1 MLRSHARILI
11 PVVLL
16 CKFHDRLEA
25 EAGEWD
31 AATAEN
37 IGKATLWMR
46 ADASQLVLGE
56 EADTNFYRSQ
66 ANELCTARLARAR
79 ELDTR
84 THRRHFFMHKIP
96 HLLFRSCSSMI
107 P

>member
-1 MLRSHARILI
+1 MAWMFI
-11 PVVLL
+11 PAH
-16 CKFHDRLEA
+16 CSANPCRLEA

-66 ANELCTARLARAR
+66 ANELCTARL
-79 ELDTR
+79 END
-84 THRRHFFMHKIP
+84 RRHFFMHKIP
-96 HLLFRSCSSMI
+96 HLLLRSYAA